1 MGFAALLWDV
11 DGTLAETERDGHR
24 RAFNRAFREAGV
36 SAHWDVHGYGDLLAM
51 TGGAERIGA
60 YLTRQEGQSP
70 DPQRVAALHA
80 SKQRHYAALVAQGEL
95 ALRPG
100 VRQLIE
106 AAAAAGLR
114 QAIVTTSGRGAVDA
128 LAKQLFADLMG
139 AFDGWV
145 CGGDV
150 ARKKPD
156 PQAYRLALEL
166 LQLEPSQ
173 ACAIEDSS
181 AGLTAA
187 LGAGLSCVVSLSH
200 YSAQEPVDRFAGA
213 GAVVDQLGDG
223 AQVLQ
228 GPPCQD
234 GRITLSY
241 LESLR

>member
-24 RAFNRAFREAGV
+24 RAFNRAFRQAGL
-36 SAHWDVHGYGDLLAM
+36 SAHWDVDRYGDLLAI

-60 YLTRQEGQSP
+60 YLTSEEGQPP

-80 SKQRHYAALVAQGEL
+80 SKQRHYADLVAEGEL

-128 LAKQLFADLMG
+128 LAKQLFADLLG
-139 AFDGWV
+139 AFDVWV

-150 ARKKPD
+150 ARKKPH
-156 PQAYRLALEL
+156 PEAYRLALEL
-166 LQLEPSQ
+166 LELDPRE

-181 AGLTAA
+181 AGLSAA
-187 LGAGLSCVVSLSH
+187 LGAGLPCVVSLSH
-200 YSAQEPVDRFAGA
+200 YSAQEPGDRFAGA
-213 GAVVDQLGDG
+213 AAVVDQLGDG
-223 AQVLQ
+223 AEVLQ

-241 LESLR
+241 LELLR

>member
-36 SAHWDVHGYGDLLAM
+36 SAHWDVDGYGELLAI

-60 YLTRQEGQSP
+60 YLTHQEGQP
-70 DPQRVAALHA
+70 ADPQWVAALHA
-80 SKQRHYAALVAQGEL
+80 SKQRHYAALVAEGEL
-95 ALRPG
+95 VLRPG

-106 AAAAAGLR
+106 AAAEAGLR
-114 QAIVTTSGRGAVDA
+114 QGIVTTSGRGAVDA
-128 LAKQLFADLMG
+128 LAKQLFADLLG
-139 AFDGWV
+139 AFDVWV

-150 ARKKPD
+150 ARKKPN
-156 PQAYRLALEL
+156 PEAYQLALEL
-166 LQLEPSQ
+166 LELEPNQ

-181 AGLTAA
+181 TGLTAA
-187 LGAGLSCVVSLSH
+187 LGAGLACVVSLSH
-200 YSAQEPVDRFAGA
+200 YSAQEPVSRFVGA
-213 GAVVDQLGDG
+213 GAVVNQLGDG

>member
-1 MGFAALLWDV
+1 MGLAALLWDV

-24 RAFNRAFREAGV
+24 RAFNRAFRQAGL
-36 SAHWDVHGYGDLLAM
+36 SAHWDVEGYGEQLAIP
-51 TGGAERIGA
+51 GGAERIGA

-80 SKQRHYAALVAQGEL
+80 SKQVHYAALVAEGEL

-106 AAAAAGLR
+106 AAASAGLR
-114 QAIVTTSGRGAVDA
+114 QAIVTTSGREAVDA
-128 LAKQLFADLMG
+128 LAKQLFPDLLG
-139 AFDGWV
+139 AFDVWV

-156 PQAYRLALEL
+156 PEAYRLALEL
-166 LQLEPSQ
+166 LQLDPRE
-173 ACAIEDSS
+173 ACSIEDSS
-181 AGLTAA
+181 AGLAAA
-187 LGAGLSCVVSLSH
+187 LGAGLRCAVSLSH
-200 YSAQEPVDRFAGA
+200 YSAQEPVGRFVGA

-223 AQVLQ
+223 AQVLL

-241 LESLR
+241 LESMR

>member
-11 DGTLAETERDGHR
+11 DGTLVETERDGHR
-24 RAFNRAFREAGV
+24 RAFNRAFRQAGLSV
-36 SAHWDVHGYGDLLAM
+36 HWDVDRYGELLAIA
-51 TGGAERIGA
+51 GGVERIGA
-60 YLTRQEGQSP
+60 YLAGHEGQPP
-70 DPQRVAALHA
+70 DPRRVAELHA
-80 SKQRHYAALVAQGEL
+80 SKQCHYAALVAEGGL

-100 VRQLIE
+100 VRRLIE

-114 QAIVTTSGRGAVDA
+114 QAIVTTSGREAVDA
-128 LAKQLFADLMG
+128 LAQHLFADLLG
-139 AFDGWV
+139 AFDVWI

-150 ARKKPD
+150 AHKKPNSE
-156 PQAYRLALEL
+156 AYRRSLEL
-166 LQLEPSQ
+166 LQLDPSQ

-181 AGLTAA
+181 AGLRAA
-187 LGAGLSCVVSLSH
+187 LGAGLPCLVTLSH
-200 YSAQEPVDRFAGA
+200 YSAQEPGERFAGA

-223 AQVLQ
+223 VEILQ